1 MLGEV
6 VEALVF
12 PGFLFTMGLGFLFE
26 WIERKIG
33 AHMQGRIGPLVTG
46 PHGILQP
53 IADFLKLLYKE
64 EIVPTFGDPTIYR
77 IAPTLYFLAP
87 ILGMLFVPVMGI
99 RAVATF
105 DLDLLFVIFLLAF
118 SALMVVILSFAS
130 ESSYTIVA
138 SGRLILQYVSYEIP
152 LVIAVI
158 TAAVFSGA
166 LSVAGIVQAQSNVWN
181 VVYMPFSFI
190 VYIIALMAE
199 LEKPPFDI
207 PSAKTE
213 IVAGWLTEF
222 SGRSLAF
229 LKLTKEVGLIF
240 GGGLAVALFLGGP
253 LGPVPADPFAA
264 SVAYTVYFLAK
275 LLAVGLLIF
284 TLRTAMARLMIA
296 QAADLFWKILTPLA
310 LAQLAFVILLRGG

>member
-1 MLGEV
+1 MLSEI

-12 PGFLFTMGLGFLFE
+12 PGFLFTLGLGFLFE

-33 AHMQGRIGPLVTG
+33 AHMQGRIGPLVAG

-64 EIVPTFGDPTIYR
+64 EVVPKFGDVTIYK

-87 ILGMLFVPVMGI
+87 ILGMLFVPVMGA

-105 DLDLLFVIFLLAF
+105 SLDLLFVIFLLAF

-130 ESSYTIVA
+130 ESSFTIVA
-138 SGRLILQYVSYEIP
+138 SGRVIIQYVSYEIP

-158 TAAVFSGA
+158 TPAVFSGA
-166 LSVAGIVQAQSNVWN
+166 LSLAGVVDAQSSGWN
-181 VVYMPFSFI
+181 IFYMPFSFI
-190 VYIIALMAE
+190 VFIIALMAE

-253 LGPVPADPFAA
+253 MGPVPAAPLLAP
-264 SVAYTVYFLAK
+264 VTYTLYFMAK

-310 LAQLAFVILLRGG
+310 IAQLVFVILLKVV